1 MTFPSDSL
9 GREILKILHRILW
22 ILLLAVFAGLLLH
35 FNGTRAKAESPYS
48 SGIPFEWRIVD
59 GDTIST
65 VSRPRTYYRFVGFDA
80 PEISRPRCDR
90 ELLHGEKAKRY
101 LEGLLK
107 EPGLLWFDPGNLDI
121 YGRRLVYIWIRGRN
135 VSDLMVAANLGV
147 KSDGKRKFNWCKH
160 LAP

>member
-1 MTFPSDSL
+1 MTQDFK
-9 GREILKILHRILW
+9 RELEKILHRILW

-65 VSRPRTYYRFVGFDA
+65 TSRPRRYFRLAGYDA
-80 PEISRPRCDR
+80 PELWRPRCDR
-90 ELLHGEKAKRY
+90 EVLQASKARDKLNELLHAP
-101 LEGLLK
+101 LA
-107 EPGLLWFDPGNLDI
+107 WFDPGILDR
-121 YGRRLVYIWIRGRN
+121 YGRNLIYIWIGG
-135 VSDLMVAANLGV
+135 VPLADIMVNANLGV